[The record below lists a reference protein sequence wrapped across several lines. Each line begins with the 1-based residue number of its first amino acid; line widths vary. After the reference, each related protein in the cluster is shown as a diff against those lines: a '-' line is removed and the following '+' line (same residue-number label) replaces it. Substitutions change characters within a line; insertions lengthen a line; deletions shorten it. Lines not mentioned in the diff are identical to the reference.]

1 MRDILYENKINPIA
15 FIPNRGLTVFGQ
27 KTNAAVASALDR
39 INVSRLVAKMKYDLA
54 RLLEPFLFELNDA
67 VTRRSAQVV
76 TERYLSGLKSLR
88 ALFDYAVRCDESNNP
103 ASTIDANQL
112 FVDVAIKPAKAIE
125 FIFVP
130 IQILGTGDSFAF

>member
-1 MRDILYENKINPIA
+1 
-15 FIPNRGLTVFGQ
+15 
-27 KTNAAVASALDR
+27 
-39 INVSRLVAKMKYDLA
+39 MKYDLQ
-54 RLLEPFLFELNDA
+54 RLLEPFLFEINDA

-103 ASTIDANQL
+103 PETIDRNEL

-130 IQILGTGDSFAF
+130 ITILGTGDDFPF